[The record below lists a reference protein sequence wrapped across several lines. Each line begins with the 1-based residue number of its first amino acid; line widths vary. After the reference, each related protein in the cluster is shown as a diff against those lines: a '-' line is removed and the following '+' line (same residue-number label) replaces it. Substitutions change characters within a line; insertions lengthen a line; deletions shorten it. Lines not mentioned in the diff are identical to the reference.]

1 MTRGTTPA
9 LVRVLDG
16 GRTVSRSD
24 VVVTEEPLEIRLA
37 SARGETR
44 TVGITMRTPGA
55 DFELA
60 AGFLR
65 TEGVIAGHEDVRRI
79 AYCVDAPPQ
88 RYNVVTVTLAA
99 AELPELTALERYGT
113 VTSAC
118 GVCGKASLEALE
130 MRGVPILDPASGP
143 AVDAATLYGLPDALR
158 IAQATFAATGG
169 LHAAG
174 LFSVAGEVG
183 CVREDV
189 GRHNAV
195 DKAIGWSVLGR
206 QADLA
211 ASVLVVSGRAGFEIV
226 QKAAAAGIPIV
237 CAVSAP
243 SSLAVDTATR
253 FGITLVAFLRG
264 NRANI
269 YSGAE
274 RVLT

>member
-88 RYNVVTVTLAA
+88 RYHVVTVTLAA